1 MGIKMGFSKSDIKRD
16 ECMLTDR
23 FGRKGYDWWWHSFT
37 GKSRRTGKEKSFFIE
52 FFLCNPN
59 YGGKRPV
66 FDKPHPSYLMVKAG
80 AWGEDAAQLHRFF
93 GWEQIEL
100 NGKAPFAIA
109 AEDCY
114 LSEKATKGR
123 IRLTEDEVK
132 KHPEY
137 MCEAGS
143 MSWRLRIDKKIPFQV
158 GYGAGALFRRLQAFE
173 MFWHAEGMKTC
184 YSGTVK
190 WNGEV
195 YDVTPEDCYGYAD
208 KNWGSS
214 FTDPWVWLSS
224 NDMVRTMTG
233 ERLKNSVFDIGG
245 GTPCV
250 FGIPLGRKLLG
261 AFYREGEEFEFNF
274 SKFWTH
280 PRTKFQLIE
289 LPDQLVWRVK
299 QETRKAVMFV
309 EVRCKKKDMLLIR
322 YQAPD
327 GTCPHTRLC
336 NGGTGTGRIRLYRK
350 DGIYRTLAEDVRI
363 GHVGCEFGVCGSARK
378 AAGRG
383 RMEGK

>member
-1 MGIKMGFSKSDIKRD
+1 MSEFDFRPLELSDREWVNRLLAVSDFRGCLYTFGNNYVWQDVYSAEICRYGDFYLLKNNDHSNGQPRFLYPAGDGDIKG
-16 ECMLTDR
+16 L
-23 FGRKGYDWWWHSFT
+23 
-37 GKSRRTGKEKSFFIE
+37 
-52 FFLCNPN
+52 
-59 YGGKRPV
+59 
-66 FDKPHPSYLMVKAG
+66 
-80 AWGEDAAQLHRFF
+80 
-93 GWEQIEL
+93 
-100 NGKAPFAIA
+100 IA
-109 AEDCY
+109 ALREYCGGLGVPLLMTANRECTEFLRSLYPEITAEPDRDGFDYVY
-114 LSEKATKGR
+114 LSADLAELRGKKYHSKRNHLNRFYENDWSFEPITADNIPECREVLEK
-123 IRLTEDEVK
+123 
-132 KHPEY
+132 
-137 MCEAGS
+137 
-143 MSWRLRIDKKIPFQV
+143 
-158 GYGAGALFRRLQAFE
+158 
-173 MFWHAEGMKTC
+173 
-184 YSGTVK
+184 
-190 WNGEV
+190 
-195 YDVTPEDCYGYAD
+195 
-208 KNWGSS
+208 
-214 FTDPWVWLSS
+214 WLSS

-280 PRTKFQLIE
+280 PRTKFQMIE

-363 GHVGCEFGVCGSARK
+363 GHVGCEFGVCGNAWK